1 MLHESGKRIRW
12 RPEIGHGGNK
22 RLRTALYLATL
33 NVVRFNPVIWEFYE
47 RLITA
52 EKTKKWHAARRHGSC
67 CRPRG
72 RLCIP
77 GNGLTRTTGNE

>member
-33 NVVRFNPVIWEFYE
+33 NVVRFNPVIREFYE

-52 EKTKKWHAARRHGSC
+52 GKTKSSML
-67 CRPRG
+67 RG
-72 RLCIP
+72 GTEVVADRVGGCAFR
-77 GNGLTRTTGNE
+77 GTV